1 MNMNINKITDDIT
14 YYNDISETF
23 REQRE
28 ALITAGLWSIN
39 GLQGPVENTSDL
51 WTDSVGK
58 EHVQGDVWTPDN
70 EISDKR
76 AFTAGNLSKFD
87 KIINECI
94 KEYKE
99 SHSIKKENDPI
110 SATVVKRNKKGHNL
124 RTHSLGS
131 GYVAVF
137 YLNDDY
143 VGGQISF
150 STKDDTSI
158 NPLVHPKYPEN
169 INQIDAWIK
178 PEPYTVIVM
187 PASTKITEHVIASWD
202 RYTISVGF

>member
-1 MNMNINKITDDIT
+1 MNINKITDDIT

>member
-1 MNMNINKITDDIT
+1 MNINKITDDIT

-28 ALITAGLWSIN
+28 AFTTAGIWSIR
-39 GLQGPVENTSDL
+39 GLLEPVENTSDL

-76 AFTAGNLSKFD
+76 TFTAGNLSKFD
-87 KIINECI
+87 KIINTCI

-99 SHSIKKENDPI
+99 SHSIEKENDPI
-110 SATVVKRNKKGHNL
+110 IATVVKRNKRGHNL
-124 RTHSLGS
+124 RPHSVGD
-131 GYVAVF
+131 GYHVVF

-150 STKDDTSI
+150 STKEDVSI

-169 INQIDAWIK
+169 IDQIDAWIK
-178 PEPYTVIVM
+178 PEPYTVIIM
-187 PASTKITEHVIASWD
+187 PSSIKITEHVISSWD

>member
-1 MNMNINKITDDIT
+1 MNINKITDDIT

-28 ALITAGLWSIN
+28 ALITAGIWSIN
-39 GLQGPVENTSDL
+39 GLLGPMKNTSDL

-178 PEPYTVIVM
+178 PEPYTVIIM

-202 RYTISVGF
+202 RYTISASF

>member
-1 MNMNINKITDDIT
+1 MKINKITDDIT

-28 ALITAGLWSIN
+28 ALITAGIWSIN
-39 GLQGPVENTSDL
+39 GLLGPMENTSDL

-76 AFTAGNLSKFD
+76 TFTAGNLSKFD

-124 RTHSLGS
+124 RIHSVGD
-131 GYVAVF
+131 GYRVVF

-150 STKDDTSI
+150 STKEDVSI

-169 INQIDAWIK
+169 IDQIDAWIK
-178 PEPYTVIVM
+178 PEPYTVIIM
-187 PASTKITEHVIASWD
+187 PSYINITEHVISSWN

>member
-110 SATVVKRNKKGHNL
+110 SATVVK
-124 RTHSLGS
+124 S

-202 RYTISVGF
+202 RYTISASF

>member
-1 MNMNINKITDDIT
+1 MNINKITDDIT

-202 RYTISVGF
+202 RYTISASF

>member
-1 MNMNINKITDDIT
+1 MKINKITDDIT

-28 ALITAGLWSIN
+28 ALITAGIWSIR
-39 GLQGPVENTSDL
+39 GLLGPVENTSDL

-58 EHVQGDVWTPDN
+58 EHVQGDAWMPDN

-76 AFTAGNLSKFD
+76 TFIAGNLSQFD

-99 SHSIKKENDPI
+99 SHSIEKENDPI
-110 SATVVKRNKKGHNL
+110 SATVVKRNKRGHNL

-178 PEPYTVIVM
+178 PEPYTVIIM
-187 PASTKITEHVIASWD
+187 PASAKITEHVIASWD

>member
-1 MNMNINKITDDIT
+1 MNINKITDDIT

-28 ALITAGLWSIN
+28 ALITAGIWSIN
-39 GLQGPVENTSDL
+39 GLLGPMENTSDL

-76 AFTAGNLSKFD
+76 TFTAGNLSKFD

-178 PEPYTVIVM
+178 PEPYTVIIM